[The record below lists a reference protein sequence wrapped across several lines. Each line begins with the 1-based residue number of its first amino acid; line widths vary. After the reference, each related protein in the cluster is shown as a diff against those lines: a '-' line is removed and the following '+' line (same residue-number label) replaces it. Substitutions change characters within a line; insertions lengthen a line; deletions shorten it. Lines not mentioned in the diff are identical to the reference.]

1 MKSKIHEDRS
11 KKITN
16 LSNKILFTLLLLGQI
31 SIAQNKTK
39 KDSTKT
45 EELENIFVTANRSAT
60 LRKETPAAVSKLTAK
75 TINETKAVAAYE
87 IINKTPGVL
96 MVNLGNEQHMMSIR
110 QPMTTNAYYL
120 YLEDGLPIRPMGIFN
135 HNALLEIN
143 QFNLQSIEVVKGP
156 ASSLYGSEAVGG
168 TVNLISIHPP
178 VTPEF
183 KFGIQADQWGY
194 KRIQAAGGATVGKV
208 GFNIAGISSLQE
220 NGWMTY
226 SDYKKDNINFRIDY
240 NITNKTRLISNT
252 MWGKYYS
259 DMSGSVNEAA
269 FYDRTYKST
278 TDFTYRKSDAL
289 RTRLTLEHDWNDN
302 ANSYL
307 TVYHRDNKLG
317 QNPSY
322 GIKWSPTVNPTT
334 AKGEVNSNNFKS
346 YGAIGQ
352 HTQKFSFLNTKIVA
366 GALYDY
372 SPVTYW
378 AYLLEMK
385 ANLNPGTP
393 GKQTVDYYEI
403 TAERPDVKLS
413 DYTADI
419 FNTAGYAQVSINPI
433 EKLVVTAGA
442 RYDNLKVDY
451 NNALDNSTGTK
462 IYDKPTFKAGANYNP
477 VSFTGIYGNYSQ
489 GFAPPGITSIFRAKP
504 GTGGT
509 TGKPAEFYYN
519 LEPATFDNYEVGG
532 WLSFLGGKLNFDYA
546 VYYMEGKN
554 ELLSVRLPD
563 NSTDYRSVGETRH
576 KGIEFGGNYKFLW
589 DQLNIRF
596 GGTVAEH
603 TFINFKVSDFPTD
616 ALKNLDGKEMPQAPR
631 WSGNSEISYY
641 PNWLPKFSTSV
652 EWQSVGNYY
661 QDQINSVK
669 YAGYDI
675 FNFRAGYEWKGIEIY
690 GNIINMTDKLYAY
703 NVSRANAASSQSTYT
718 AAAPRTFL
726 IGLQYHFS
734 LKK

>member
-1 MKSKIHEDRS
+1 MK
-11 KKITN
+11 
-16 LSNKILFTLLLLGQI
+16 KILFTLLLIGQI
-31 SIAQNKTK
+31 SIAQNKTA

-45 EELENIFVTANRSAT
+45 ELLENVFVTANRTAT
-60 LRKETPAAVSKLTAK
+60 QRKETPAAVSKLTAK

-96 MVNLGNEQHMMSIR
+96 VANIGNEQHMMSIR
-110 QPMTTNAYYL
+110 QPISTNAYYL

-143 QFNLQSIEVVKGP
+143 QFNLESIEVVKGP
-156 ASSLYGSEAVGG
+156 VSSLYGPEAVGG
-168 TVNLISIHPP
+168 TINLISVHPP
-178 VTPEF
+178 VAPEF

-194 KRIQAAGGATVGKV
+194 KRLQAAGGATVGKI
-208 GFNIAGISSLQE
+208 GFHIAGISSLQE

-226 SDYKKDNINFRIDY
+226 SDYKKDNINARIDY
-240 NITNKTRLISNT
+240 TINDKTRLISNT
-252 MWGKYYS
+252 MWGKYYT
-259 DMSGSVNEAA
+259 DMSGTVNEQD
-269 FYDRTYKST
+269 FYNRTYKST
-278 TDFTYRKSDAL
+278 TDFAYRKSDAL
-289 RTRLTLEHDWNDN
+289 RTRLTLEHDWNKN
-302 ANSYL
+302 AESYI
-307 TVYHRDNKLG
+307 TAYFRDNKLG
-317 QNPSY
+317 QNPAY
-322 GIKWSPTVNPTT
+322 GIKWSPTTNPTT
-334 AKGEVNSNNFKS
+334 ATGEVNSNNFKS

-352 HTQKFSFLNTKIVA
+352 HTQKFDFWNTKIVG

-372 SPVTYW
+372 SPINYW

-385 ANLNPGTP
+385 AHVNPGTL

-403 TAERPDVKLS
+403 TAERPDVKLA

-419 FNTAGYAQVSINPI
+419 FNKAGYAQLSINPI
-433 EKLVVTAGA
+433 EKLVITAGA
-442 RYDNLKVDY
+442 RYDNLKVEY
-451 NNALDNSTGTK
+451 NNALDHSAGTK
-462 IYDKPTFKAGANYNP
+462 IYDKPTFKAGINYNP
-477 VSFTGIYGNYSQ
+477 VSFGGIYGNYSQ
-489 GFAPPGITSIFRAKP
+489 GFAPPGITSIFRTKP

-519 LEPATFDNYEVGG
+519 LEPATFNNYEVGG
-532 WLSFLGGKLNFDYA
+532 WMSFLKGKLNFDYA

-576 KGIEFGGNYKFLW
+576 KGVEFGGNYKFLSN
-589 DQLNIRF
+589 QMNLRF

-603 TFINFKVSDFPTD
+603 TFIDFKVSDNPAD
-616 ALKNLDGKEMPQAPR
+616 ALQNLDGKEMPQAPR

-641 PNWLPKFSTSV
+641 PNWFPKFRTSI

-661 QDQINSVK
+661 QDQINTVK

-690 GNIINMTDKLYAY
+690 GNIINLTDKIYTY
-703 NVSRANAASSQSTYT
+703 QVSKGNTASSQSAYY

-726 IGLQYHFS
+726 IGLQYNFS

>member
-1 MKSKIHEDRS
+1 MK
-11 KKITN
+11 
-16 LSNKILFTLLLLGQI
+16 KILFPLLLMGQI
-31 SIAQNKTK
+31 AVAQKATT

-45 EELENIFVTANRSAT
+45 ETLENIFITANRSAT
-60 LRKETPAAVSKLTAK
+60 LRKETPSAVSKLTAK
-75 TINETKAVAAYE
+75 IINETKAIAAYE

-96 MVNLGNEQHMMSIR
+96 MVNLGNEQHMIAIR

-143 QFNLQSIEVVKGP
+143 QFNLQNIEVVKGP
-156 ASSLYGSEAVGG
+156 VSSLYGSEAVGG
-168 TVNLISIHPP
+168 TINLISIKPP
-178 VTPEF
+178 VNTEF

-194 KRIQAAGGATVGKV
+194 KRIQVAGGATIGKI
-208 GFNIAGISSLQE
+208 GFHMAGISSLQE

-226 SDYKKDNINFRIDY
+226 SDYKKDNLNARIDY
-240 NITNKTRLISNT
+240 NINNKTRLISNT

-259 DMSGSVNEAA
+259 DMSGTVNEES
-269 FYDRTYKST
+269 FYNRTYKST

-289 RTRLTLEHDWNDN
+289 RTRLTLEHDWNKN
-302 ANSYL
+302 ANSYI
-307 TVYHRDNKLG
+307 TAYYRDNKLG

-322 GIKWSPTVNPTT
+322 GIKWSPTVNPTAAT
-334 AKGEVNSNNFKS
+334 GEVNSNNFKS

-352 HTQKFSFLNTKIVA
+352 HTQKFEFLNTKIVG

-372 SPVTYW
+372 SPVNYW
-378 AYLLEMK
+378 AYLLEMN

-419 FNTAGYAQVSINPI
+419 FNKAAYAQLSFNLI
-433 EKLVVTAGA
+433 EKVVVTAGA
-442 RYDNLKVDY
+442 RYDNLKVNY
-451 NNALDNSTGTK
+451 NNALDNSAGTK
-462 IYDKPTFKAGANYNP
+462 TYDKPTFKVGGNYNP
-477 VSFTGIYGNYSQ
+477 FESAGFYANYAQ

-519 LEPATFDNYEVGG
+519 LEPATFDNYEIGG
-532 WLSFLGGKLNFDYA
+532 WLSFLKGKLNFDYA
-546 VYYMEGKN
+546 FYYMEGKN
-554 ELLSVRLPD
+554 ELLNVRLPD
-563 NSTDYRSVGETRH
+563 NSTDYRSVGKTRH
-576 KGIEFGGNYKFLW
+576 KGVEFGGNYKLIS

-603 TFINFKVSDFPTD
+603 TFIDFKVSDKPTD
-616 ALKNLDGKEMPQAPR
+616 ALQDLNGKEMPQAPR

-641 PNWLPKFSTSV
+641 PNWFPKFRTSF

-661 QDQINSVK
+661 QDQINTVK

-675 FNFRAGYEWKGIEIY
+675 FNFRLGYEWKGIEIY
-690 GNIINMTDKLYAY
+690 GNIINLTDKIYASQ
-703 NVSRANAASSQSTYT
+703 VSRTNTANSQPAYY

-726 IGLQYHFS
+726 IGLQYNFS

>member
-1 MKSKIHEDRS
+1 MK
-11 KKITN
+11 
-16 LSNKILFTLLLLGQI
+16 KILFSFLLLGQI
-31 SIAQNKTK
+31 TVAQNKIE
-39 KDSTKT
+39 KDTIKST
-45 EELENIFVTANRSAT
+45 ELENVFVTANRSAT
-60 LRKETPAAVSKLTAK
+60 LRKETPVAISKITSK

-143 QFNLQSIEVVKGP
+143 QFNLQNIEVVKGP
-156 ASSLYGSEAVGG
+156 ASSLYGPEAVGG
-168 TVNLISIHPP
+168 TINLISLKPSIN
-178 VTPEF
+178 PEF
-183 KFGIQADQWGY
+183 KFGIQADQFGY
-194 KRIQAAGGATVGKV
+194 RRIQVAGGTTIGKV
-208 GFNIAGISSLQE
+208 GFHIAGISSLQE

-226 SDYKKDNINFRIDY
+226 SDYNKDNLNARIDY
-240 NITNKTRLISNT
+240 NISSKTRLISNT

-259 DMSGSVNEAA
+259 DMSGGVNEEA
-269 FYDRTYKST
+269 FYNRTYKST

-302 ANSYL
+302 ASSYI
-307 TVYHRDNKLG
+307 TAYYRDNKLG
-317 QNPSY
+317 QNPTY

-334 AKGEVNSNNFKS
+334 ATGEVNSNNFKS

-352 HTQKFSFLNTKIVA
+352 HTQKFDFLNTKIVA

-385 ANLNPGTP
+385 ATLNPGIP
-393 GKQTVDYYEI
+393 GKQTVNYYEI
-403 TAERPDVKLS
+403 TSERPDVRLT

-419 FNTAGYAQVSINPI
+419 YNTAGYAQVSINPI
-433 EKLVVTAGA
+433 QQLIVTAGA
-442 RYDNLKVDY
+442 RYDNMKVDY
-451 NNALDNSTGTK
+451 NNALDHSTGTK
-462 IYDKPTFKAGANYNP
+462 TYDKPTFKAGINYNP
-477 VSFTGIYGNYSQ
+477 VQFTGIYANYAQ
-489 GFAPPGITSIFRAKP
+489 GFSPPGITYIFKAKP

-519 LEPATFDNYEVGG
+519 LEPATFNNYEVGG
-532 WLSFLGGKLNFDYA
+532 WLSLFKGKLNLDYA

-563 NSTDYRSVGETRH
+563 NSTDYRSVGETSH
-576 KGIEFGGNYKFLW
+576 KGVEFGGNYKIVN

-596 GGTVAEH
+596 GGTFAKH
-603 TFINFKVSDFPTD
+603 TFIDFKVSDNPTD
-616 ALKNLDGKEMPQAPR
+616 ALQNLDGKEMPQAPR

-641 PNWLPKFSTSV
+641 PNWFPKFRTSL

-661 QDQINSVK
+661 QDQINTVK

-675 FNFRAGYEWKGIEIY
+675 FNFRASYEWKGIEIY
-690 GNIINMTDKLYAY
+690 GNIINITDKLYAY
-703 NVSRANAASSQSTYT
+703 NVSRANTTSSQPSYT

-726 IGLQYHFS
+726 IGLQYNFS
-734 LKK
+734 LRK

>member
-1 MKSKIHEDRS
+1 M
-11 KKITN
+11 KKIF
-16 LSNKILFTLLLLGQI
+16 LALLVIGQI
-31 SIAQNKTK
+31 AYAQDQKTK
-39 KDSTKT
+39 DTTKT
-45 EELENIFVTANRSAT
+45 EELETVFITANRTAT
-60 LRKETPAAVSKLTAK
+60 QRKATPVAISKITAK
-75 TINETKAVAAYE
+75 TINETKATSAYE
-87 IINKTPGVL
+87 IINKAPGVL
-96 MVNLGNEQHMMSIR
+96 MVNLGNEQHSMSIR

-143 QFNLQSIEVVKGP
+143 QFNLQNIEVVKGP
-156 ASSLYGSEAVGG
+156 VSSLYGPEAVGG
-168 TVNLISIHPP
+168 TINLISIRPP
-178 VTPEF
+178 VNPEF

-194 KRIQAAGGATVGKV
+194 KRLQAAGGATVGKF
-208 GFNIAGISSLQE
+208 GFHVAGISSLQE
-220 NGWMTY
+220 NGWMAY
-226 SDYKKDNINFRIDY
+226 SDYKKDNLNIRIDY
-240 NITNKTRLISNT
+240 SINDKTRLISNT
-252 MWGKYYS
+252 MWGKYNS
-259 DMSGSVNEAA
+259 DMSGSVNETA
-269 FYDRTYKST
+269 FYNRTYKSA

-302 ANSYL
+302 ASSYI

-322 GIKWSPTVNPTT
+322 GIKWNPVVKPTT

-352 HTQKFSFLNTKIVA
+352 HTQKFDFLNTKIVG

-378 AYLLEMK
+378 SYLLDLK
-385 ANLNPGTP
+385 ANLNPGAP

-403 TAERPDVKLS
+403 LAERPDIQLAN
-413 DYTADI
+413 YTADL
-419 FNTAGYAQVSINPI
+419 FNTAGYAQLSFNPI
-433 EKLVVTAGA
+433 DKLVVTAGA
-442 RYDNLKVDY
+442 RYDNLKVEY

-462 IYDKPTFKAGANYNP
+462 IYDKPTFKVGANYNP
-477 VSFTGIYGNYSQ
+477 TQYTGVYGNYSQ

-519 LEPATFDNYEVGG
+519 LEPATFDNYEIGG
-532 WLSFLGGKLNFDYA
+532 WLSLLEGRLNFDYA

-563 NSTDYRSVGETRH
+563 NTTDYRSVGETRH
-576 KGIEFGGNYKFLW
+576 KGIEFGGNYKLSS
-589 DQLNIRF
+589 QLNIRF

-603 TFINFKVSDFPTD
+603 TFINFKVSDNPAD
-616 ALKNLDGKEMPQAPR
+616 LLQNLDGKEMPAAPR

-641 PNWLPKFSTSV
+641 PNWLPKFRTSL

-661 QDQINSVK
+661 QDQINTVK

-675 FNFRAGYEWKGIEIY
+675 FNFRAGYEWKSFEIY
-690 GNIINMTDKLYAY
+690 GNIINLTDKLYAY
-703 NVSRANAASSQSTYT
+703 NVSRGNTTTSQPTYT
-718 AAAPRTFL
+718 AAAPRTFM
-726 IGLQYHFS
+726 IGLQYNFS
-734 LKK
+734 LKNKH